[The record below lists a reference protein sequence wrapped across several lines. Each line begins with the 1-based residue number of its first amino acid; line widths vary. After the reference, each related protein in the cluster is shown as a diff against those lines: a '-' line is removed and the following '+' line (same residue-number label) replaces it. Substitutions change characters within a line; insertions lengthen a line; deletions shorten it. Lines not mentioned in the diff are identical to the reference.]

1 MVKISAAQK
10 IQPEGGIL
18 VSRSAN
24 KIIATQ
30 KGYFGGRIVKV
41 EVELLPSKASNRAI
55 KTQMKKALAIAN
67 FLVSDPETRN
77 KQVTSLH
84 VTQTGEV
91 EQRFKSTPPITVDL
105 AKRSKKIPHQAF
117 QKNIVE
123 LTLRFEG
130 KSSLHPPTAAAQHD
144 QLNTLH
150 KILFIIKRFLKS
162 IEAPELKS
170 PKRSARLALSAEHLS
185 SGSYSNLVVHIVQ
198 KVIGSEK
205 ASLKLAPG
213 APRNF
218 FEAYRQYDKAKAPET
233 AHYVNKNLEKL
244 DVNECLLFSMRIPGH
259 AMSGMVIKQ
268 PDGNLTYFH
277 SNTGAG
283 IRNHYSKKNARGE
296 VLFQQVYVIQNIP
309 PKQFQQF
316 MKDFTHKKV
325 EFTSKK
331 IDESTAWVYKK
342 LSTLGPSK
350 FVDNPRFWSTAQV
363 GGSCTGGAEKAIL
376 KAVLTKKSFQTLQT
390 HLQVHNVF
398 KMYKKLIDKDDSSY
412 HNKVGI
418 LEIVKI
424 LQAKQLNQEM
434 RDALDTVRIETEKR
448 LNKKEEI
455 ELSQSFKSKIYKEF
469 AQIDPNT
476 KNPEDILKHLCFLFA
491 SGDYP
496 KAGQLIASF
505 RKFPPSS
512 KPTPQEIAAAGMLV
526 KLYNADIY
534 HTREMINLYYHLSQL
549 LIQRGHSSKLTKKMI
564 HQATS
569 EYFRGKIQKY
579 YPPDL
584 FTP

>member
-170 PKRSARLALSAEHLS
+170 PK
-185 SGSYSNLVVHIVQ
+185 
-198 KVIGSEK
+198 
-205 ASLKLAPG
+205 
-213 APRNF
+213 
-218 FEAYRQYDKAKAPET
+218 
-233 AHYVNKNLEKL
+233 
-244 DVNECLLFSMRIPGH
+244 
-259 AMSGMVIKQ
+259 
-268 PDGNLTYFH
+268 
-277 SNTGAG
+277 
-283 IRNHYSKKNARGE
+283 
-296 VLFQQVYVIQNIP
+296 
-309 PKQFQQF
+309 
-316 MKDFTHKKV
+316 
-325 EFTSKK
+325 
-331 IDESTAWVYKK
+331 
-342 LSTLGPSK
+342 
-350 FVDNPRFWSTAQV
+350 
-363 GGSCTGGAEKAIL
+363 
-376 KAVLTKKSFQTLQT
+376 
-390 HLQVHNVF
+390 
-398 KMYKKLIDKDDSSY
+398 
-412 HNKVGI
+412 
-418 LEIVKI
+418 
-424 LQAKQLNQEM
+424 
-434 RDALDTVRIETEKR
+434 
-448 LNKKEEI
+448 
-455 ELSQSFKSKIYKEF
+455 
-469 AQIDPNT
+469 
-476 KNPEDILKHLCFLFA
+476 
-491 SGDYP
+491 
-496 KAGQLIASF
+496 
-505 RKFPPSS
+505 
-512 KPTPQEIAAAGMLV
+512 
-526 KLYNADIY
+526 
-534 HTREMINLYYHLSQL
+534 
-549 LIQRGHSSKLTKKMI
+549 
-564 HQATS
+564 
-569 EYFRGKIQKY
+569 
-579 YPPDL
+579 
-584 FTP
+584 